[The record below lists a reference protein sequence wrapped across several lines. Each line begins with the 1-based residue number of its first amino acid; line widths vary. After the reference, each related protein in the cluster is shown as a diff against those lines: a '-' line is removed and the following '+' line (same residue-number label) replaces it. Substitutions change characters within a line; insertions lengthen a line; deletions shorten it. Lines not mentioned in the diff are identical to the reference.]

1 MKIKKILHINGLREL
16 TTGQRQQLDAEYKA
30 SLKLSDI
37 KWDILAFHNSDS
49 NLPFERNFPIFFR
62 PLFLRNLYIWLIL
75 LKLQKEYDL
84 ILLRHMTFDPFALVF
99 SHFIHNRISI
109 HHSKEIEELP
119 LIRKGWKGILAS
131 KLEKISGKVCIEN
144 SLAVIGVTQDIA
156 EYQNKARSLNKELFK
171 YSNGVDVDSSPIAPD
186 NRDDTTINIA
196 FACGY
201 FSEWHGL
208 DLLVDS
214 LEKADISNQTFIIHL
229 IGNLTSEQK
238 KLLKDKEFF
247 KIHGHLERKD
257 YINVVSQCDIA
268 LGSLALYRQNMSE
281 GSTLKVRD
289 LLALGIPIY
298 STHVDTELKN
308 NTIFYHYQNEI
319 NIDQMVKYGYEMKKY
334 SRAEVRAQTDKYIN
348 KSYLLNKLIMELQ
361 EKI

>member
-49 NLPFERNFPIFFR
+49 NLPFERSFPIFFR

-119 LIRKGWKGILAS
+119 LIRRGWKGILAS
-131 KLEKISGKVCIEN
+131 KLEVLSGKVCIDN

-186 NRDDTTINIA
+186 NRHDTTINIA

-214 LEKADISNQTFIIHL
+214 LEKADISNQAVTIHL
-229 IGNLTSEQK
+229 IGNLSKEQENELCNNK
-238 KLLKDKEFF
+238 HFV
-247 KIHGHLERKD
+247 IHGHLNGNS
-257 YINVVSQCDIA
+257 YFNVLSKCDVA
-268 LGSLALYRQNMSE
+268 LGSLALYRQNMTE

-289 LLALGIPIY
+289 MLASGIPVY
-298 STHVDTELKN
+298 STHIDTQLKKN
-308 NTIFYHYQNEI
+308 SEFYFYDENLNIYNLIEFARKMK
-319 NIDQMVKYGYEMKKY
+319 NID
-334 SRAEVRAQTDKYIN
+334 RNHVRDNTRQYIDKSKIM
-348 KSYLLNKLIMELQ
+348 SQLLLEIEAKL
-361 EKI
+361 